1 MNGYEYAFENDE
13 FFESDEFDELY
24 ESDESDEL
32 AERRRKR
39 GGRPPRITPGRTGR
53 GTGLFKPRPAPGAS
67 GKYVTQAQLEAGLA
81 RAGKQISANSEA
93 IKKVAAQANKINS
106 ELGATTSRLDKQST
120 ELKKEVKKQ
129 AETSLLLTL
138 LQKPPALKATPV
150 TIKHPDPADPTKTI
164 ETKVV
169 GTIEYEKQSNL
180 LPLVL
185 MMGSGGMGGG
195 DSSNMLF
202 LALAL
207 SGQL

>member
-1 MNGYEYAFENDE
+1 MNGYGYALENDE
-13 FFESDEFDELY
+13 LFEGDDSDDLFESDD
-24 ESDESDEL
+24 SDEFS
-32 AERRRKR
+32 ERRRR
-39 GGRPPRITPGRTGR
+39 GGRPPRINPGRTGR
-53 GTGLFKPRPAPGAS
+53 GTGLFKPRPGGGTS
-67 GKYVTQAQLEAGLA
+67 KFVTQAQLEAGLA
-81 RAGKQISANSEA
+81 RVGKQISANSDA
-93 IKKVAAQANKINS
+93 IKKVATQANKINS
-106 ELGATTSRLDKQST
+106 ELGAATTRLDKQVG

-138 LQKPPALKATPV
+138 LQKPPALKTTPV
-150 TIKHPDPADPTKTI
+150 TIRHPDPADATKTI

-185 MMGSGGMGGG
+185 LSSSGGLGGG

>member
-13 FFESDEFDELY
+13 FFESDESDELY
-24 ESDESDEL
+24 ESDESDEFS
-32 AERRRKR
+32 ERRRKR

-53 GTGLFKPRPAPGAS
+53 GTGLFKPRPAGGN
-67 GKYVTQAQLEAGLA
+67 GKFVTQAQLEAGLA

-106 ELGATTSRLDKQST
+106 ELGATTSRLDKQVG

-129 AETSLLLTL
+129 SETSLLLTL
-138 LQKPPALKATPV
+138 LQGSPQLEARPGADATQAGNV
-150 TIKHPDPADPTKTI
+150 INNVQVK
-164 ETKVV
+164 
-169 GTIEYEKQSNL
+169 KQDL
-180 LPLVL
+180 MLPLIML
-185 MMGSGGMGGG
+185 SGGMGGGMGGG

-207 SGQL
+207 SGKL

>member
-1 MNGYEYAFENDE
+1 MNGYEYAY
-13 FFESDEFDELY
+13 ESDEFY

-32 AERRRKR
+32 FESDESDEFSERRRKR

-53 GTGLFKPRPAPGAS
+53 GTGLFKPRPGGGN

-81 RAGKQISANSEA
+81 RTGKQIAANSEA

-106 ELGATTSRLDKQST
+106 ELGAATTRLEKQSA

-138 LQKPPALKATPV
+138 LQKPPALKTTPV
-150 TIKHPDPADPTKTI
+150 TIRHPDPADSTKTI
-164 ETKVV
+164 ESKVV

-195 DSSNMLF
+195 DNSNMLF
-202 LALAL
+202 LALAM